1 MLGFAIILTVLLVAL
16 QLLVRLAPV
25 DPARWHQP
33 IAGLSAPGTQRLDG
47 GARHLTPP
55 MDRTPDALLATLD
68 RIARDTPRTRVI
80 AGSVAE
86 GRITYETRSAFWGFP
101 DYTTVE
107 ARGDDG
113 AAQLAL
119 FARLR
124 FGKSDLGV
132 NAARIDRWTAA
143 LGQGG

>member
-1 MLGFAIILTVLLVAL
+1 MFGFVLFLTCLLVVL

-33 IAGLSAPGTQRLDG
+33 IAGLQAPGTQVLEG
-47 GARHLTPP
+47 GAKHLTPP
-55 MDRTPDALLATLD
+55 TDTTPDALLAALD
-68 RIARDTPRTRVI
+68 RIARATPRTRVI
-80 AGSVAE
+80 AGAVDA

-107 ARGDDG
+107 ARGSDG

-132 NAARIDRWTAA
+132 NRARIDRWLVA